1 MKTYTALF
9 AVDVPHYG
17 TEHIEAESPA
27 AAIAVAK
34 TMDPADVCNDPDWSN
49 SACARIVSITDDLT
63 RHTIA
68 EDVALDGAF
77 LRYGGR
83 QAWLLCEAA
92 PDMLKALEQI
102 IARADD
108 IMAAIELKTDQFED
122 QVSRLCEAATA
133 AEAIVS
139 KAKGEQ

>member
-17 TEHIEAESPA
+17 TEHIEAGSAGEVI
-27 AAIAVAK
+27 AIAK
-34 TMDPADVCNDPDWSN
+34 KMDPADLCNDPDWSN
-49 SACARIVSITDDLT
+49 SACARIVSITDDVT

-77 LRYGGR
+77 LRYGGHT
-83 QAWLLCEAA
+83 AWLLCEAA
-92 PDMLKALEQI
+92 PDMLKALELI

-122 QVSRLCEAATA
+122 QVSRLCEAAKA
-133 AEAIVS
+133 AEAVVA
-139 KAKGEQ
+139 KAKGDE